1 MNQTRSGTGEHRQK
15 RQEEKKKKR
24 GPKKRAV
31 NNELL
36 NYVENPEE
44 NYLTMAAIAEQWG

>member
-1 MNQTRSGTGEHRQK
+1 MGWESIDRRGK
-15 RQEEKKKKR
+15 KKKKKR